1 MTRKTSLT
9 ALACAAVAG
18 FIAMAPVAARAQ
30 APLSLASATVSLAGT
45 SNIHEFT
52 ASTTDVRMTRLAIAS
67 GVTGAG
73 VLANPAAVEAFEIVI
88 KAGSLSSPK
97 EGLDKNMYKAL
108 KTDQFPEI
116 VFKLTRLEGTAPAL
130 KAIGTLKIAGVEKP
144 VTLDLKAVATATTL
158 TVSGETPILTTDYGI
173 PPVKAM
179 MGMLKT
185 DPKITVKFQTVLA
198 VPASTF

>member
-1 MTRKTSLT
+1 
-9 ALACAAVAG
+9 
-18 FIAMAPVAARAQ
+18 VAARAQ
-30 APLSLASATVSLAGT
+30 APLSLSSATVSLSGT

-52 ASTTDVRMTRLAIAS
+52 ASTTDVKLTKLTVA
-67 GVTGAG
+67 AG
-73 VLANPAAVEAFEIVI
+73 VSGAAILANPLAVEAFEISI

-116 VFKLTRLEGTAPAL
+116 VFTLTRLEGTAPAL

-144 VTLDLKAVATATTL
+144 VTLDLKVVAGATAL

-185 DPKITVKFQTVLA
+185 DPKITVKFETVLA
-198 VPASTF
+198 VPATF